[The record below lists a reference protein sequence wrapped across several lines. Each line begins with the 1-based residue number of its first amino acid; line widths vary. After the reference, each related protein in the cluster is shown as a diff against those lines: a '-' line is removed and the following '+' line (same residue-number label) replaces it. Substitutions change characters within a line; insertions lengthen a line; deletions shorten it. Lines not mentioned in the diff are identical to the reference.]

1 MKRITAIL
9 ILLISVSFVYAEI
22 KDFDAWKAEKS
33 IEQQY
38 TVFKKNLNL
47 WKNYYYLSEPQLN
60 QFFNAMS
67 DTISGIKN
75 EVLERRN
82 QVKLLQNEINLK
94 NQEIIEI
101 QAKLENSVR
110 NQNSVKVLGVYVSK
124 GMYLLTMYILILAV
138 LAFSGIIFTLFNR
151 SNKLTKRIQADYNDL
166 KQEFEIHKKNALER
180 YVKINTELT
189 KARFELNKK

>member
-75 EVLERRN
+75 EVFERRN

-124 GMYLLTMYILILAV
+124 GMFSLTMYILILAV
-138 LAFSGIIFTLFNR
+138 LAFSGIIFTLFSR
-151 SNKLTKRIQADYNDL
+151 SNKLTKRIKADYNDL